1 MVKSPYVSNDSDK
14 KIIVTETSPPQ
25 TLYPVILPVP
35 KKVLDFRPRDR
46 VIFLS
51 RHARCALKKSAAR
64 SGVRMD
70 ALVKDQN
77 GMPLPF
83 NGTFWSI
90 THKTGYVGG
99 VVAPIPVG
107 IDLERI
113 RDVSPGVFGKTAAEN
128 EWELAGTGSRLPVFF
143 RFWTAKEAVLKATG
157 IGIRDLL
164 KCEIQRILDDRH
176 LTIRYEGQ
184 TWLIEHFFFDDHIA
198 AVVKNKYQTD
208 WMIGEQDSGI
218 EEFRNWEIGE

>member
-14 KIIVTETSPPQ
+14 KIIVPETSPPQ

-35 KKVLDFRPRDR
+35 KKVRGFQPRDR

-51 RHARCALKKSAAR
+51 RHARFALQKSAAR
-64 SGVRMD
+64 SAVRMD
-70 ALVKDQN
+70 APAKDEN

-83 NGTFWSI
+83 EGTFWSI

-99 VVAPIPVG
+99 VVAPTPVG

-113 RDVSPGVFGKTAAEN
+113 RDVSPGVFGKTASEHEWKLAETEN
-128 EWELAGTGSRLPVFF
+128 KLSAFF

-176 LTIRYEGQ
+176 LTIQYEGQ
-184 TWLIEHFFFDDHIA
+184 TWLIEHFLFDGHIA
-198 AVVKNKYQTD
+198 AVVKNNYQMD
-208 WMIGEQDSGI
+208 WMIEGKI
-218 EEFRNWEIGE
+218 